1 MHTARAISNLSI
13 LLIWTALL
21 LPIQIAAVALKLRAA
36 ENLPMLYH
44 RGVAWII
51 GMRIEIQGEASPD
64 RPTLFV
70 ANHASWLDITVIDAL
85 LKGSFVAK
93 QEVASWPFFGL
104 LAKLQQTVFVERER
118 QRALQQRDAMVGRLQ
133 AGQNLVLFPEG
144 TSGDGNHVLPFKSGL
159 FAAAEEDIGG
169 RPVTVQPV
177 TIAYVGLNGM
187 PMGRKDRPTFAWYG
201 EMALLPHLW
210 GVLRAGPATVA
221 VEFHAPVT
229 IASFDSRKDLAAHC
243 RDAIAAGLSQA
254 LSGRIPVPREAS
266 AQDVLSQ

>member
-1 MHTARAISNLSI
+1 MHTARAISNLI
-13 LLIWTALL
+13 TLLIWTALL
-21 LPIQIAAVALKLRAA
+21 LPVQVVAVASKLRAA
-36 ENLPMLYH
+36 ESLPMLYH

-51 GMRIEIQGEASPD
+51 GMRIEIQGDASPD

-70 ANHASWLDITVIDAL
+70 VNHASWLDITVIDAL

-93 QEVASWPFFGL
+93 HEVASWPLFGL

-118 QRALQQRDAMVGRLQ
+118 QRTLQQRDTMVERLRS
-133 AGQNLVLFPEG
+133 GQNLVLFPEG

-159 FAAAEEDIGG
+159 FSAAEEKIGE
-169 RPVTVQPV
+169 RCVTVQPV

-187 PMGRKDRPTFAWYG
+187 PMGRKHRPTFAWYG
-201 EMALLPHLW
+201 DMALLPHLW
-210 GVLRAGPATVA
+210 GVLCAGPSTVA
-221 VEFHAPVT
+221 VEFHEPVT
-229 IASFDSRKDLAAHC
+229 IASFDSRKALAAHC
-243 RDAIAAGLSQA
+243 HDAVAAGLSQA